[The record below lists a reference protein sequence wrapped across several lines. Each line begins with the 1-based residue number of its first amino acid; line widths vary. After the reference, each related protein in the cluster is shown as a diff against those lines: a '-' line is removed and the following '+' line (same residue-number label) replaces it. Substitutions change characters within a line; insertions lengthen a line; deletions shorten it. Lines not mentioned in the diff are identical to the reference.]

1 MSIDSPVG
9 LLNNDSSSAAEFAL
23 GTIIKADDGRKM
35 LYVLAADDFD
45 KGDFVAIDE
54 NFAIRPLIKTRADA
68 RQMIGCCA
76 DFDVTDE
83 EYTFVTISG
92 VFEGNI
98 IKDAAADS
106 AFYTSG
112 TTSGYLDDDSSGQ
125 KEIFGV
131 VNTAKGADGVPTPC
145 IAACRMHA

>member
-54 NFAIRPLIKTRADA
+54 DAPVIIKLSDEDHIEEEKEEDSGALGVIYPDDDQSNTSSEGAD
-68 RQMIGCCA
+68 I
-76 DFDVTDE
+76 DFMDALEKLDE
-83 EYTFVTISG
+83 EDEDPGEFN
-92 VFEGNI
+92 E
-98 IKDAAADS
+98 
-106 AFYTSG
+106 
-112 TTSGYLDDDSSGQ
+112 LP
-125 KEIFGV
+125 EL
-131 VNTAKGADGVPTPC
+131 
-145 IAACRMHA
+145 